1 MNNQELPLRDRIL
14 EISRKMLFSDGY
26 RSLSM
31 RKVAKSVGV
40 SATSIY
46 LHFQNKDHLLHTLIE
61 ESLEDLSSAIE
72 EKSQKAAGALEQF
85 ELLMRG
91 YVDFAMNHPEKYQI
105 IFMVQPGEMA
115 PYPKE
120 KFRKAR
126 KIYEH
131 LTQSIEQGIRE
142 GVMEVEHPVMASYS
156 VWAQLHG
163 VISVILTERLD
174 KRIDLKL
181 FIEESIDH
189 IMQGFL
195 SRSTVSQ

>member
-14 EISRKMLFSDGY
+14 EISRKMLFSEGY